1 MLRIMFGT
9 RIDSAQDPLVI
20 KAMEIGL
27 EFMELTGKAQF
38 YRTLRYTSSH
48 RFNDRS
54 ILKLG

>member
-9 RIDSAQDPLVI
+9 RIDSAQDPLVT

-27 EFMELTGKAQF
+27 EFMDLTGKALFHRISWYKDSHLPF
-38 YRTLRYTSSH
+38 YRG
-48 RFNDRS
+48 

>member
-20 KAMEIGL
+20 KAMEIAM
-27 EFMELTGKAQF
+27 EFMELTGKAHF
-38 YRTLRYTSSH
+38 YRTWRYLSSH
-48 RFNDRS
+48 RFYDRD

>member
-20 KAMEIGL
+20 KAMEIAM

-38 YRTLRYTSSH
+38 YRTCGT
-48 RFNDRS
+48 
-54 ILKLG
+54 